1 MPEPEGPQ
9 GSMHLE
15 LRIMNIEKVK
25 GELEFGTVTA
35 LSSHSLHLHDACHR
49 RLYPTQNLFMN
60 LKTQNK
66 KI

>member
-25 GELEFGTVTA
+25 GELEFGRILSLA
-35 LSSHSLHLHDACHR
+35 L
-49 RLYPTQNLFMN
+49 
-60 LKTQNK
+60 
-66 KI
+66 